1 MLGDELGTEFCWPKE
16 KKSKYRI
23 AFYSIYCKSGRI
35 MNCQLR
41 HIPYSGRKSKHFLR
55 ISEITFRRK
64 YLLRPFLSLTRSA
77 PFLYLPDAVFTFLS

>member
-1 MLGDELGTEFCWPKE
+1 
-16 KKSKYRI
+16 
-23 AFYSIYCKSGRI
+23 